1 MKHYRVK
8 KYYDDLDKKIAEL
21 EDKAKKELHKKYARE
36 SQKKARRDSTM
47 NKVLDAV
54 DSLSDEDS
62 ITDGEFAGP
71 VVKVKRKKATKK
83 RFAKDKKRNTK
94 VPVKQKN
101 KKVSSVDASEPEDD
115 FSVHS
120 ENKSNSD
127 FGDSSVDKS
136 SHSVKVVHDDEG
148 TKGTRRHPVRNKKK
162 RNEL

>member
-21 EDKAKKELHKKYARE
+21 EDKAKKEIHKKYARE

-47 NKVLDAV
+47 KKVLDAV

-71 VVKVKRKKATKK
+71 VAKGKRKKATKK
-83 RFAKDKKRNTK
+83 RFVKDKKTNTK
-94 VPVKQKN
+94 VPVNQK
-101 KKVSSVDASEPEDD
+101 KRAVYSVDASESEDD

-120 ENKSNSD
+120 E
-127 FGDSSVDKS
+127 DSSVDES
-136 SHSVKVVHDDEG
+136 IHSVVHDDEG
-148 TKGTRRHPVRNKKK
+148 TKGTRRYPVRKKK
-162 RNEL
+162 ERNKL